1 MSSKKTRVFKS
12 LIAIFYYKNLCIK
25 IYLNVLDKF
34 KLLHMKCLIS
44 VTVKT
49 LDQFFAFFFFLKKN
63 VFILLKKKISY

>member
-25 IYLNVLDKF
+25 IYLSVLDLKK

-44 VTVKT
+44 VTVN
-49 LDQFFAFFFFLKKN
+49 FLVSSLLFKKPLPSCSKEN
-63 VFILLKKKISY
+63 